1 MEVTME
7 STWILVADAARAR
20 QFRVERPRG
29 PLIEEAGLVHPEERL
44 PERELATDDP
54 GRARGPGGQ
63 QHALGR
69 RDVKRE
75 TEAARFAGEVAD
87 FLREAREADRFRRL
101 YLAASPHFLGA
112 LRQEIDAET
121 AARIVN
127 TWDKDLV
134 GKRADEIRKHL
145 PERL

>member
-1 MEVTME
+1 ME
-7 STWILVADAARAR
+7 STWVLVADAARAR

-44 PERELATDDP
+44 PERELVTDDP
-54 GRARGPGGQ
+54 GRARGPGG
-63 QHALGR
+63 HRHSLGR
-69 RDVKRE
+69 EYTKRE
-75 TEAARFAGEVAD
+75 TEAARFADEIAD

-112 LRQEIDAET
+112 LRRELDADT
-121 AARIVN
+121 AARIVA

-134 GKRADEIRKHL
+134 GMRADEIRKHL